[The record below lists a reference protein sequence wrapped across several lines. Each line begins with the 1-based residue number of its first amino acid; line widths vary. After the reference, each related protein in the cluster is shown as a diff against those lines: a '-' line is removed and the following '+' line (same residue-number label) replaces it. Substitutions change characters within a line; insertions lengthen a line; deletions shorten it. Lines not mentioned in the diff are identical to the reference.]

1 MEHLNIEESRFC
13 NRIILM
19 NKFYIYFFLFFL
31 SFSNFSY
38 ATKVYLTDF
47 ESQADYKIF
56 TVSSPSQAD
65 CKVYMVSQ
73 ESRAQRGTGK
83 WYKVDQPSRADVK
96 IANDLEEKLAR
107 INPSPSL
114 NTTSTRP
121 VANAGSARSASIVA
135 SPLRRCGIP
144 RESASIK
151 FPSWRSRCFLGSLQ
165 PYMWSS
171 RRLNRISAL
180 LWRRDRYTRKTMI

>member
-1 MEHLNIEESRFC
+1 MEIFLLCNLLLRNGSLVRVRQGSPKNFSFICTMKHLNIEESRFC

-96 IANDLEEKLAR
+96 IANVEHQSRADIKVYFVSSE
-107 INPSPSL
+107 SQ
-114 NTTSTRP
+114 
-121 VANAGSARSASIVA
+121 AS
-135 SPLRRCGIP
+135 
-144 RESASIK
+144 K
-151 FPSWRSRCFLGSLQ
+151 TCF
-165 PYMWSS
+165 M
-171 RRLNRISAL
+171 
-180 LWRRDRYTRKTMI
+180 